1 VINIPVVTVV
11 FLVGVALLFVG
22 ILGGGFVVKEVAI
35 PKLHIVPRLCTVA
48 AGAIL
53 VVLGIALVSDASL
66 NPPSNGAAPTT
77 QLSAQGEQSQPGGSA
92 PAPKPVT
99 SQTVPFEI
107 HDQLGDQQVEEQVT
121 VLVDGKNVGTLSVS
135 PDFQDQVLKLSASE
149 GSHSYMVSARA
160 RFIDGHVYTG
170 VGQGTIDVRSGKTYE
185 VAGEV
190 SGSTWLVTL
199 MEV

>member
-22 ILGGGFVVKEVAI
+22 ILGGGFSVKEIAI
-35 PKLHIVPRLCTVA
+35 PKLHMVPRLCTVA
-48 AGAIL
+48 AGAVL
-53 VVLGIALVSDASL
+53 VVLGIALVSDATL
-66 NPPSNGAAPTT
+66 NQPTNGGTPTT
-77 QLSAQGEQSQPGGSA
+77 QLSGQGEQQQPVGA
-92 PAPKPVT
+92 ATAKPAT
-99 SQTVPFEI
+99 AQAVPFQT
-107 HDQLGDQQVEEQVT
+107 HDQLGNQQVEEQVT

-135 PDFQDQVLKLSASE
+135 PDFQDQVLKLSATE
-149 GSHSYMVSARA
+149 GSHSYMVSAKA

-199 MEV
+199 LEV